1 MWTVLRAADLKP
13 IPWRNGQGT
22 TRDVLTSLAPDGA
35 LLWQVSIADLVRD
48 ADFSNFTGLDR
59 IFTPTDRA
67 VELCFDDGPFVPC
80 PALTP
85 VPFAGERRTRCRV
98 PNGPARAL
106 NAIWDRTAHTAAVR
120 VLHLAGGQPVHSEG
134 ATAILHCLGGMV
146 AVGDERL
153 GAGDSS
159 YGPGNLPA
167 SALGDATVVQVSVR

>member
-1 MWTVLRAADLKP
+1 MWTVLRAADLTP
-13 IPWRNGQGT
+13 VPWRNRQGT
-22 TRDVLTSLAPDGA
+22 TRDVVTSLAPDGT
-35 LLWQVSIADLVRD
+35 LLWQVSLADLVRD
-48 ADFSNFTGLDR
+48 ADFSDFTGFER

-67 VELCFDDGPFVPC
+67 VELCFDDGPFMPC

-120 VLHLAGGQPVHSEG
+120 VLHLAGDQPIHSEG
-134 ATAILHCLGGMV
+134 AISVLHCLDGMV
-146 AVGDERL
+146 TVGDERL

-159 YGPGNLPA
+159 YGPGGSPA
-167 SALGDATVVQVSVR
+167 SAVSDSIIVQVSVR